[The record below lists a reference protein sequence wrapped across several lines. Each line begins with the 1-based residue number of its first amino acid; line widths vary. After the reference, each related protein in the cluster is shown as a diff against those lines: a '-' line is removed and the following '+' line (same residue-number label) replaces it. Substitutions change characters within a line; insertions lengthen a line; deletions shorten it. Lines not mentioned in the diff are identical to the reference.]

1 MLLKESL
8 LVARP
13 NEVHRLKSFVVTAAV
28 RTLIEMGIDLE
39 EFQQEFAVF
48 AAVRRQDVSIRKTD
62 IAALG
67 ERDGIFRDRFAV
79 FGMRLEVRLF
89 QGLPHESFAPLCR
102 VAVPLFRFLRFR
114 IV

>member
-1 MLLKESL
+1 M
-8 LVARP
+8 R
-13 NEVHRLKSFVVTAAV
+13 
-28 RTLIEMGIDLE
+28 IDLE

-79 FGMRLEVRLF
+79 FGMRLEVYLF
-89 QGLPHESFAPLCR
+89 QGFLHEGFAPLCK
-102 VAVPLFRFLRFR
+102 VTVPLFRFLCFCVIQDFMKPLRER
-114 IV
+114 